1 MGLFVVKLWK
11 TPFDKYTVHMRIKEQ
26 SVRHFSG
33 FRCSDGT
40 MIYSGTNPA
49 IGWPD
54 SLPFCV
60 FTRGYSETHDYS
72 IVTASSLKP
81 IQSLEQIKRAFDE
94 INEKGVSYDKD

>member
-11 TPFDKYTVHMRIKEQ
+11 TPFDKYTVYMRIKEQ

-40 MIYSGTNPA
+40 MIYSCTNPA
-49 IGWPD
+49 IGGVDFPP
-54 SLPFCV
+54 LRV
-60 FTRGYSETHDYS
+60 FTRGSSEMCDYD
-72 IVTASSLKP
+72 IAAALSLKP
-81 IQSLEQIKRAFDE
+81 IQSLKTIKRAFDE